1 MVSGRTPTNAIGF
14 NINDLLQIVSDA
26 TTNAQTKIDAINNEG
41 QNISIGDMF
50 DMQMFMNK
58 LAQLSEMCT
67 SVVNASHTAISS
79 MARNVKG

>member
-1 MVSGRTPTNAIGF
+1 MAARSVAPQLGF
-14 NINDLLQIVSDA
+14 DITDLLNIVSTA
-26 TTNAQTKIDAINNEG
+26 TQAAQTKIDAINQDG

-58 LAQLSEMCT
+58 LSQLSEMST
-67 SVVNASHTAISS
+67 SVVNATHTSISS